1 MDCSYFCS
9 RLNQF
14 VDGELGYLEVAELQ
28 GHLSFCPDC
37 AAELA
42 RISEV
47 RAAMAA
53 WGEAELAPPPGFA
66 ERVLARAALDPVPGS
81 RRPFGRVVFDTLDQL
96 DEALGRVPLPGGRT
110 VPVKNVIGYGIAAA
124 ALAAELQRRRL
135 RRLRELKSL

>member
-1 MDCSYFCS
+1 
-9 RLNQF
+9 
-14 VDGELGYLEVAELQ
+14 
-28 GHLSFCPDC
+28 
-37 AAELA
+37 
-42 RISEV
+42 
-47 RAAMAA
+47 MAA

-81 RRPFGRVVFDTLDQL
+81 RRPFGRVVSDTLDQL